1 MVALR
6 LLDIIAG
13 GIILCLKKALS
24 QPVLYIVQHHCL
36 APSCNS
42 GLPNGIWHF
51 ENHAN
56 KLSLR

>member
-1 MVALR
+1 
-6 LLDIIAG
+6 
-13 GIILCLKKALS
+13 
-24 QPVLYIVQHHCL
+24 L

-56 KLSLR
+56 KLSLRWDHRPSLHGLHSVPSFFFGR